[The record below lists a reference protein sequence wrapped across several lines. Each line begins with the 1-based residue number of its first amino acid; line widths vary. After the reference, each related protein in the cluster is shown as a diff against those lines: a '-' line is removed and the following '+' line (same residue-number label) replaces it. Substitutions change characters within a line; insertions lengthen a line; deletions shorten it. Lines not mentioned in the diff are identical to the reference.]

1 MINLETFFINHFD
14 SDRISD
20 NNMDLFT
27 QDHIERIKANNP
39 ANIYDEIITATEKA
53 YNDYYA
59 AKTSESFL
67 LAQKEAATVNV
78 EKYATEFIRLV
89 SMKEGIVRGTWGIA
103 SPQYQEFY
111 PHGITEY
118 SKATRSQM
126 NSLMDRFLQTATKH
140 AGELPPNFVEAFTDI
155 INNYKTHRTAQLG
168 KMGTVSGEKQA
179 TAQSR
184 DVLEIQLMYNVL
196 FVAKENIGHPEAM
209 KVYFTQHMI
218 ERSGKATEG
227 EIIPVEALT
236 GTVPQNGYLELM
248 HGGFDANSE
257 FRFTNTGQSV
267 LRFYTSNLPDDPV
280 PGTYLEVPAGEEATA
295 FASELGS
302 EENLFLM
309 VFNPDTE
316 LEGAYEV
323 LIKKQKVFFHSWN

>member
-1 MINLETFFINHFD
+1 MIKLETFSINHFD

-20 NNMDLFT
+20 DNMDLFS
-27 QDHIERIKANNP
+27 QDHIERTKANNP
-39 ANIYDEIITATEKA
+39 GNIYDGIIANTEKA
-53 YNDYYA
+53 YGDYYT

-67 LAQKEAATVNV
+67 LAQKEAATVY
-78 EKYATEFIRLV
+78 EEQDTTEFNTLV
-89 SMKEGIVRGTWGIA
+89 SMKEGIVRGTWGVA

-111 PHGITEY
+111 PHGISEY
-118 SKATRSQM
+118 TKANRAGL
-126 NSLMDRFLQTATKH
+126 NELMDRFLQTATKY
-140 AGELPPNFVEAFTDI
+140 GEELPPNFVEAFATI
-155 INNYKTHRTAQLG
+155 IENYKAHRTAQLG
-168 KMGTVSGEKQA
+168 KMGTVSGDKLT
-179 TAQSR
+179 TAQNR

-196 FVAKENIGHPEAM
+196 FIAKENIGHPEAM
-209 KVYFTQHMI
+209 KVYFTQHLI
-218 ERSGKATEG
+218 ERAGKTDGG
-227 EIIPVEALT
+227 EQPPVEAMT
-236 GTVPQNGYLELM
+236 GTVPQGENLELM

-280 PGTYLEVPAGEEATA
+280 PGTYLEVAASEEATA

-316 LEGAYEV
+316 LEGGYEV
-323 LIKKQKVFFHSWN
+323 LDLAGE